1 MPVAE
6 MKTEFTLTQRRA
18 LAVATVIA
26 ILFGAYFLRQY
37 FILIVVAAVVAY
49 LFSPLY
55 NRLNKRLGTGLSAT
69 LTLLAAFASV
79 IVPVGLIVTIAVV
92 QITEM
97 VKSVAD
103 WVEKTDMSTLGD
115 KTLKFVNELLARVPF
130 ADITVTPDMLRK
142 AVTTVAQ
149 NGGEWLLHTLQGAA
163 GGLIGGIT
171 AAILFLYVFI
181 SLLTNSEAVQR
192 LIRQL
197 NPLGDEVTD
206 LYLAKMGAM
215 VNGTV
220 RGQFIIAVCQGVAGA
235 ISIYI
240 GGFHDGFFIF
250 AILLSAL
257 SVIPLGSGVVSI
269 PFGIGMMLFGNVF
282 GGIFVILFHL
292 IVVTN
297 IDNFLRPILVPR
309 EARLDSALMLLSV
322 FAGITMFGA
331 FGIIIGPVLM
341 IVIVTTIAVYLAVYK
356 GVPLEQHDDDETEKS
371 RKNKRRMGWLARR
384 ARKSDAEA
392 PEAAEDT
399 PDEDTSNDAADS
411 RSAKPGAP

>member
-1 MPVAE
+1 MRVPAME
-6 MKTEFTLTQRRA
+6 TEFTLTQRRA

-26 ILFGAYFLRQY
+26 ILFGAYFLRTY

-55 NRLNKRLGTGLSAT
+55 DRLKKRLGTGLSAT

-79 IVPVGLIVTIAVV
+79 IVPVGLIGLIAVV
-92 QITEM
+92 QISEM
-97 VKSVAD
+97 VKSVAE
-103 WVEKTDMSTLGD
+103 WVERTDLSTLGD
-115 KTLKFVNELLARVPF
+115 KTLKLVNELLSRVPF
-130 ADITVTPDMLRK
+130 ADITVTPEMIRK
-142 AVTTVAQ
+142 AMTTVGQ
-149 NGGEWLLHTLQGAA
+149 NGGQWLLHTLQGAA

-181 SLLTNSEAVQR
+181 SLLTNKDAVQL

-197 NPLGDEVTD
+197 NPLGEEVTD

-250 AILLSAL
+250 AIILSAL
-257 SVIPLGSGVVSI
+257 SVIPLGSGVITI

-322 FAGITMFGA
+322 FAGIGMFGA
-331 FGIIIGPVLM
+331 FGIVIGPVLM
-341 IVIVTTIAVYLAVYK
+341 IVIVTTISVYLAVYK
-356 GVPLEQHDDDETEKS
+356 GVPLEQHDDDDTEKS
-371 RKNKRRMGWLARR
+371 KRKKRSLRRLTRRARR
-384 ARKSDAEA
+384 AEPEA
-392 PEAAEDT
+392 PD
-399 PDEDTSNDAADS
+399 PDDAKSQPDAKDAA
-411 RSAKPGAP
+411 KPDAP